1 MAEFIRFT
9 ERLVS
14 SEFRYAFALSA
25 ADLTGSRSLD
35 LVATDADR
43 GLYWFENDGAGNFTR
58 HVVHLR
64 TNELLE
70 RHAVADVNGDGK
82 PEIVCVD
89 NLNGCLL
96 SFGFDGDPRDPHSW
110 RHSYITEGGIPG
122 AYDVAIADLDGDG
135 DLDVAGSGWRISNQ
149 FAWFENRNG
158 VWVKHII
165 DDDAPE
171 SRAVCAA
178 DVNGNG
184 LIDIVGT
191 ASKRGEVAWYQNP
204 GNSLDSP
211 WTKHVIDTAPRPIH
225 GHPVDMDG
233 DGDIDLVM
241 ALGFD
246 LPKGA
251 DPTGTQQIVWY
262 ENDGSSGI
270 GPVAQ
275 ARHIR
280 ALPRGLRG
288 DSRGPRRRRP
298 GRGGGHRLGRPRA
311 RCALQAQGRPQRILG
326 HADPQGQLGP
336 RQHGYRGRPGWRWT
350 AGRGRL
356 RRARQQRAS
365 LVEERRACYR
375 VSPGAQAAAMAP
387 IKAIFIDDGDVMND
401 VRIVTDTLTPK
412 GVGLR
417 RRTD

>member
-70 RHAVADVNGDGK
+70 RHAVADRQRQRT
-82 PEIVCVD
+82 C
-89 NLNGCLL
+89 
-96 SFGFDGDPRDPHSW
+96 
-110 RHSYITEGGIPG
+110 SYITEGGIPG

-149 FAWFENRNG
+149 FAWFENRDG

-171 SRAVCAA
+171 CRAVCAA

-270 GPVAQ
+270 GPWPKHVISEHFPGAFEAIAADLDGDRQVEVVAT
-275 ARHIR
+275 AWGDGGRV
-280 ALPRGLRG
+280 ALFKHRGDPRGSWDMQILKDNWARANMVIVADLDG
-288 DSRGPRRRRP
+288 D
-298 GRGGGHRLGRPRA
+298 
-311 RCALQAQGRPQRILG
+311 
-326 HADPQGQLGP
+326 
-336 RQHGYRGRPGWRWT
+336 
-350 AGRGRL
+350 GRL
-356 RRARQQRAS
+356 DVAACA
-365 LVEERRACYR
+365 ERG
-375 VSPGAQAAAMAP
+375 S
-387 IKAIFIDDGDVMND
+387 NE
-401 VRIVTDTLTPK
+401 
-412 GVGLR
+412 LR
-417 RRTD
+417 WWRNEGPATG

>member
-70 RHAVADVNGDGK
+70 RHAVADINGDGK

-110 RHSYITEGGIPG
+110 RHNYITEGGIPG

-149 FAWFENRNG
+149 FAWFENRDG

-270 GPVAQ
+270 GPWPKHVISEHFPEAFEAIAADLDGDGQVEVVAT
-275 ARHIR
+275 AWGDGGRV
-280 ALPRGLRG
+280 ALFKHRGDPRGSWDMQILKDNWARANMVIVADLNG
-288 DSRGPRRRRP
+288 D
-298 GRGGGHRLGRPRA
+298 
-311 RCALQAQGRPQRILG
+311 
-326 HADPQGQLGP
+326 
-336 RQHGYRGRPGWRWT
+336 
-350 AGRGRL
+350 GRL
-356 RRARQQRAS
+356 DVAACA
-365 LVEERRACYR
+365 ERG
-375 VSPGAQAAAMAP
+375 S
-387 IKAIFIDDGDVMND
+387 NE
-401 VRIVTDTLTPK
+401 
-412 GVGLR
+412 LR
-417 RRTD
+417 WWRNEGPATG

>member
-1 MAEFIRFT
+1 MAEFIKFT

-149 FAWFENRNG
+149 FAWFENRDG

-171 SRAVCAA
+171 CRAVCAA

-262 ENDGSSGI
+262 ENDGNSGI
-270 GPVAQ
+270 G
-275 ARHIR
+275 
-280 ALPRGLRG
+280 
-288 DSRGPRRRRP
+288 RGPSTSYPSTSPRPSRR
-298 GRGGGHRLGRPRA
+298 
-311 RCALQAQGRPQRILG
+311 
-326 HADPQGQLGP
+326 
-336 RQHGYRGRPGWRWT
+336 
-350 AGRGRL
+350 
-356 RRARQQRAS
+356 
-365 LVEERRACYR
+365 
-375 VSPGAQAAAMAP
+375 
-387 IKAIFIDDGDVMND
+387 
-401 VRIVTDTLTPK
+401 
-412 GVGLR
+412 
-417 RRTD
+417 

>member
-149 FAWFENRNG
+149 FAWFENRDG

-191 ASKRGEVAWYQNP
+191 ASKRGEVAWYQNDGSP
-204 GNSLDSP
+204 GIGP
-211 WTKHVIDTAPRPIH
+211 WPKHVISEHFH
-225 GHPVDMDG
+225 GAFEAIAADLDG
-233 DGDIDLVM
+233 DGQVEVVATAWGDRGRV
-241 ALGFD
+241 ALFKHRGD
-246 LPKGA
+246 
-251 DPTGTQQIVWY
+251 
-262 ENDGSSGI
+262 
-270 GPVAQ
+270 
-275 ARHIR
+275 
-280 ALPRGLRG
+280 PRGSWDMQILKDNWARANMVIVADLDG
-288 DSRGPRRRRP
+288 D
-298 GRGGGHRLGRPRA
+298 
-311 RCALQAQGRPQRILG
+311 
-326 HADPQGQLGP
+326 
-336 RQHGYRGRPGWRWT
+336 
-350 AGRGRL
+350 GRL
-356 RRARQQRAS
+356 DVAACA
-365 LVEERRACYR
+365 ERG
-375 VSPGAQAAAMAP
+375 S
-387 IKAIFIDDGDVMND
+387 NE
-401 VRIVTDTLTPK
+401 
-412 GVGLR
+412 LR
-417 RRTD
+417 WWRNEGPATG

>member
-149 FAWFENRNG
+149 FAWFENRDR

-270 GPVAQ
+270 GPWPKHVISEHFPEAFEAIAADLDGDGQVEVVAT
-275 ARHIR
+275 AWGDGGRV
-280 ALPRGLRG
+280 ALFKHRGDPRGSWDMQILKDNWARANMVIVADLDG
-288 DSRGPRRRRP
+288 D
-298 GRGGGHRLGRPRA
+298 
-311 RCALQAQGRPQRILG
+311 
-326 HADPQGQLGP
+326 
-336 RQHGYRGRPGWRWT
+336 
-350 AGRGRL
+350 GRL
-356 RRARQQRAS
+356 DVAACA
-365 LVEERRACYR
+365 ERG
-375 VSPGAQAAAMAP
+375 S
-387 IKAIFIDDGDVMND
+387 NE
-401 VRIVTDTLTPK
+401 
-412 GVGLR
+412 LR
-417 RRTD
+417 WWRNEGPATG

>member
-135 DLDVAGSGWRISNQ
+135 NLDVAGSGWRISNQ
-149 FAWFENRNG
+149 FAWFENRDG

-270 GPVAQ
+270 GPWPNHVISEHFPEAFEAIAADLDGDGQVEVVAT
-275 ARHIR
+275 AWGDGGRV
-280 ALPRGLRG
+280 ALFKHRGDPRGSWDMQILKDNWARANMVIVADLDG
-288 DSRGPRRRRP
+288 D
-298 GRGGGHRLGRPRA
+298 
-311 RCALQAQGRPQRILG
+311 
-326 HADPQGQLGP
+326 
-336 RQHGYRGRPGWRWT
+336 
-350 AGRGRL
+350 GRL
-356 RRARQQRAS
+356 DVAACA
-365 LVEERRACYR
+365 ERG
-375 VSPGAQAAAMAP
+375 S
-387 IKAIFIDDGDVMND
+387 NE
-401 VRIVTDTLTPK
+401 
-412 GVGLR
+412 LR
-417 RRTD
+417 WWRNEGPATG